1 MVKTTLSFL
10 LLSCST
16 RQYTSSAFLP
26 PSPIKT
32 NKLRAAASSS
42 LGDLFSGITGLA
54 PSSLEPP
61 RGVLSGTSIDPTRE
75 DVDLGRVYKASVDGW
90 SAIDFHKC
98 VDGKGSALVVALTK
112 SGKRFGGYNPLG
124 WMSSDDYGNTN
135 NAFLWFERNGRGVKC
150 PVLAGGNAAVFDFAT
165 GGPTFGSADMCIGP
179 PRAPVMGGFT
189 GPDMENVSSVAGDLR
204 RGKSS
209 LGGAYSFQNGW
220 PVAGEF
226 GVVEVEV
233 YCNLNVGKK
242 LAYGNKSGFSIFG
255 F

>member
-1 MVKTTLSFL
+1 M
-10 LLSCST
+10 
-16 RQYTSSAFLP
+16 
-26 PSPIKT
+26 
-32 NKLRAAASSS
+32 
-42 LGDLFSGITGLA
+42 
-54 PSSLEPP
+54 LETP
-61 RGVLSGTSIDPTRE
+61 
-75 DVDLGRVYKASVDGW
+75 
-90 SAIDFHKC
+90 
-98 VDGKGSALVVALTK
+98 DGKGSALVIALTK

-135 NAFLWFERNGRGVKC
+135 NAFVWFEQNGRGVKC
-150 PVLAGGNAAVFDFAT
+150 PVLAGGNAAIFDFAT
-165 GGPTFGSADMCIGP
+165 GGPTFGSADLCIGP

-209 LGGAYSFQNGW
+209 VGGAYSFQKGW

-242 LAYGNKSGFSIFG
+242 LAYGNKSGFSLFG